1 MPLDHSSDTHAGC
14 GRMARKAL
22 AVGLISL
29 FSGLWTFEPVF
40 ADPPA
45 WAPAHGYRAKE
56 KQKYKEK
63 YKYKA
68 DKGYY
73 EPVNVPP
80 FDIDVGHCN
89 RAVLG
94 SVLGGAAGAAI
105 GSRVGS
111 GDDRTV
117 AIIGGTIIGILV
129 GGTIGRYMDEID
141 QNCVGQALE
150 HAEDGQSIRWND
162 PNQGTQYQ
170 VTPVK
175 TYQSNTGRYCREYTT
190 SSVIG
195 GRVQE
200 TYGTAC
206 RQPDGSWQLVS

>member
-1 MPLDHSSDTHAGC
+1 MT
-14 GRMARKAL
+14 RKIP
-22 AVGLISL
+22 AVLLIFL
-29 FSGLWTFEPVF
+29 FPILWTFEPAF

-45 WAPAHGYRAKE
+45 WAPAHGYRAK
-56 KQKYKEK
+56 QKHK
-63 YKYKA
+63 YQYREERR
-68 DKGYY
+68 YY